1 MDGNYVA
8 MIVSL
13 LVWVGLFLYL
23 LRLDGRIRKLE
34 RRS

>member
-8 MIVSL
+8 MIVAL
-13 LVWVGLFLYL
+13 IVWLGLFLYL
-23 LRLDGRIRKLE
+23 LRLDGRIKKLE